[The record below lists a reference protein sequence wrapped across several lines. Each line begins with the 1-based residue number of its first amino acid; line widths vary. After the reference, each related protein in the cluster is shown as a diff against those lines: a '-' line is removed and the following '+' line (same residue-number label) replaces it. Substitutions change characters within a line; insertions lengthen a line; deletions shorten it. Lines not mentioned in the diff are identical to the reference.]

1 MYHRPVSLLDQYLTK
16 KRILGREWKRNSKI
30 DEERE
35 DDDGGMK
42 VGQDFSE
49 EDEND
54 GIEYKTF
61 FVAGAPTCS
70 NNHNNAPFLIFN
82 ET

>member
-1 MYHRPVSLLDQYLTK
+1 MGPL
-16 KRILGREWKRNSKI
+16 REWKRNSKI
-30 DEERE
+30 DE

-42 VGQDFSE
+42 VGQDFSG